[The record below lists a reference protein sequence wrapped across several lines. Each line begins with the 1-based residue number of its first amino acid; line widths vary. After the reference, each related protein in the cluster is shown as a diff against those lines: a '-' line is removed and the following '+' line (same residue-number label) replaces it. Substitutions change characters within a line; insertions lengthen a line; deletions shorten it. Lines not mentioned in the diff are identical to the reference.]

1 MSSGLV
7 WFCVI
12 LGLGSGV
19 VRRRSASVALVA
31 VQSLLIGLAALGIG
45 SGGGEPE
52 PVAGLAL
59 VAKAVVVAV
68 LLGYAVAR
76 TRQPRPIGDDAAPAL
91 NGLVIVAAVAAV
103 IVLVPDGPEASQTAL
118 HGGLALLAI
127 GLVVAIMRRATLF
140 QLLGLLIIENGVAV
154 VALSGERGLPTVVE
168 LGVVFD
174 LAIIV
179 AVAVTFQSRILGA
192 FGTTDAEAMRGL
204 RD

>member
-1 MSSGLV
+1 MSAGLV
-7 WFCVI
+7 WVCVI

-19 VRRRSASVALVA
+19 VRRRSAAVALLA
-31 VQSLLIGLAALGIG
+31 AQSLIIGLAALGVG
-45 SGGGEPE
+45 SDGGEAE
-52 PVAGLAL
+52 PLAGAAL
-59 VAKAVVVAV
+59 VAKAALVAA

-76 TRQPRPIGDDAAPAL
+76 TRQPRPIGDDAAPVL
-91 NGLVIVAAVAAV
+91 HGLVMLGAVAAV
-103 IVLVPDGPEASQTAL
+103 IALVPDADPASGTAM

-127 GLVVAIMRRATLF
+127 GIVMAAMRRPTLF
-140 QLLGLLIIENGVAV
+140 QLIGLLTIENGVAI
-154 VALSGERGLPTVVE
+154 VALGGDRGLPAVVE

-174 LAIIV
+174 LAIVV